1 MVINIKLITLD
12 FEGTLVDFQW
22 KLAEAMDETL
32 QLFSKKGI
40 PGKIFAGMDYA
51 AMYNHVL
58 EKEKDW
64 GFPGNTLLSLI
75 DSVYDR
81 YDLDAA
87 SRWKPIPDIHNILGR
102 LKGYR
107 TALVSNVGKKAL
119 LKILPEFGLLNSFGL
134 IITRNDVH
142 MLKPSGEGLLRAID
156 WAGVKKE
163 DSIHKGDSLSDIRA
177 ARAAG
182 VKAGIVLGGEND
194 PETLIKQ
201 KPDLLLKR
209 LSDLPAALKSM
220 EF

>member
-32 QLFSKKGI
+32 HVLSKKGI
-40 PGKIFAGMDYA
+40 PGEVFTGMDYA
-51 AMYNHVL
+51 AIYNHVR

-64 GFPGNTLLSLI
+64 GFPGNTLISLMN
-75 DSVYDR
+75 SVYDK

-87 SRWKPIPDIHNILGR
+87 SRWKPVPDIHTLLGR

-134 IITRNDVH
+134 IMTRNDVH

-156 WAGVKKE
+156 WAGAKKE
-163 DSIHKGDSLSDIRA
+163 DSIHIGDSLSDIHA

-182 VKAGIVLGGEND
+182 VKTGIVLGGETD

-220 EF
+220 KF

>member
-1 MVINIKLITLD
+1 VVINIKLITLD

-22 KLAEAMDETL
+22 KLAEAVGETL
-32 QLFSKKGI
+32 QLLSKRGI
-40 PGKIFAGMDYA
+40 PGEFFTGLDYA
-51 AMYNHVL
+51 AIYNHVRQ
-58 EKEKDW
+58 KERAW

-75 DSVYDR
+75 GAVYDK

-87 SRWKPIPDIHNILGR
+87 SRWKPVPDIHTLLDR

-119 LKILPEFGLLNSFGL
+119 LKILPEFGLLNSFAL
-134 IITRNDVH
+134 IITRNDVN

-163 DSIHKGDSLSDIRA
+163 DTIHIGDSLSDLHA

-182 VKAGIVLGGEND
+182 VKTAIVLGGEND
-194 PETLIKQ
+194 PETLIKE
-201 KPDLLLKR
+201 KPDLLLKS